1 MTGLAWVGLV
11 VACCGAWVVPGAPEA
26 LCRSM
31 PTATRLRKPFTLAA
45 WPVDRPGNWSKR
57 VNETL
62 EESEIERLRT
72 SVVRGRPFGGD
83 AWVKRTASA
92 LGLLSSLR
100 ERGRLKKEINE

>member
-1 MTGLAWVGLV
+1 
-11 VACCGAWVVPGAPEA
+11 
-26 LCRSM
+26 M